1 MDNEAYLEH
10 HGVKGQK
17 WGVIRKG
24 YQYSGSSGRSYSTFG
39 SIKTSSKKSY
49 MQKLGSGFIKNIKK
63 EGLAAGIADTKL
75 VGFDVGKSKSEV
87 NYKRALNINK
97 AKRLQTQAKRLKTG
111 ADPYTVSDE
120 FKTNSEKAV
129 ANRITNALSGN
140 KTREQNSLYSK
151 SLSNMSNEEL
161 KAANDRLRMEQE
173 YNERAKKINA
183 SNMTTGQKLMDTA
196 KAVALAS
203 AKTAATSFL
212 TAQIGNV
219 LNEKFMSTAVPKG
232 TEKDVNKAVKD
243 ALAELN
249 KNNSSNSSNTSN
261 QKSTNKQTV
270 SSKPS
275 NNKSSGPAPT
285 AQKVTSTTSSNATKK
300 TNDDYANGTK
310 SLSDRSKEY
319 DRINSLYQSSYGLN
333 ETYKQNKNIQS
344 SLDSGNSFISR
355 NSNSSK
361 SNAYSAVDNWLNSKN
376 NGGMSDSEVNIITDP
391 RRLLP
396 PANSD

>member
-1 MDNEAYLEH
+1 MTEEEYLAH
-10 HGVKGQK
+10 HGILGMK
-17 WGVIRKG
+17 WGVRKEE
-24 YQYSGSSGRSYSTFG
+24 YSSSTTPG
-39 SIKTSSKKSY
+39 SIRSSSKKSY
-49 MQKLGSGFIKNIKK
+49 FQKLGSGFVSNIRKD
-63 EGLAAGIADTKL
+63 GLIVGIADTKKI
-75 VGFDVGKSKSEV
+75 GTDVGKSKMEI
-87 NYKRALNINK
+87 NYKRAQRVNEIKRKNAD
-97 AKRLQTQAKRLKTG
+97 AKLLRKGVNLDARN
-111 ADPYTVSDE
+111 AA
-120 FKTNSEKAV
+120 EKAV

-161 KAANDRLRMEQE
+161 RAANDRLRMEQE

-183 SNMTTGQKLMDTA
+183 SNKTTGQKLMDTA
-196 KAVALAS
+196 KDVALVS
-203 AKTAATSFL
+203 AKTAAASFL
-212 TAQIGNV
+212 TARIGNV

-249 KNNSSNSSNTSN
+249 KNNSSNSSNNSN

-270 SSKPS
+270 SSKSS
-275 NNKSSGPAPT
+275 NNKSSGPAPK